1 MHTHRRTPPN
11 ETLALSAA
19 TEQPAA
25 ERTRDGTTR
34 QLTHTR
40 PAHLVA
46 QPARTL
52 AAALNSAANA
62 EEFSPSS
69 SAIDTALQLSP
80 AEAAAADADGTHAAA
95 EQHTHSAAQTLRDWA
110 RAAVESTDL
119 DVRFAVLEM
128 IQQVEHTDTAGPSL
142 SAPGPGW
149 TTPTGVAGTTAMRR
163 ATEKHFP
170 LLRQDVIDG
179 STDLAWRTTSATV
192 LAASSRTA
200 ITDSCEHYRRDRV
213 RVTGMQ
219 RRDGVY
225 SANQQRLLEVTDRT
239 SYFATIDDRRRQVV
253 ESLASKYLN
262 NRVSVVR
269 LWIAHCVQG
278 YGTTPWRTHWPAGDT
293 EDDMM
298 ATFVTMLSLRYTTFG
313 SVSRGVTHVRDFHRA
328 YLNVCPPEM
337 PQTAWLLTKIR
348 PALAKENPLGRR
360 IRPGLGRVQVS
371 AILRHLWAVIESMPP
386 SPQQKLYVNI
396 GGLISMAYERAYRVG
411 ELARGTEFDPE
422 FHLHRQDMQP
432 LLSPARSS
440 AGHRIAAMRAPAR
453 KTSASSPAAA
463 EINSRPV
470 IFDCDSTAPY
480 AFHTWAK
487 RIEALD
493 QSPTAEHDRT
503 TTPMFRDGNGE
514 SLTYSVVL
522 TTLKRLA
529 ADALED
535 ADQWNLGCHSL
546 RIGRHND
553 WRGAGATA
561 TLLCNLMVHTTTT
574 TNSLYN
580 RNDVNEM
587 IDLDR
592 RTESYTAEPVEK
604 LFRVDK
610 HGSTEYFTSA
620 TEQPATADS
629 LAGYV
634 DVTDRDDVDEAEQPQ
649 PEPESA
655 GPPGVSHWLDT
666 QTAAIAPIAAAA
678 NPEPNNSESRSSAEP
693 ASVTCDHEDGPD
705 QKRRKQQ
712 TDPAPTT
719 FKWPAPRTDTATMI
733 RRRWRTMVLAR
744 ALAAGR
750 APTNLT
756 RYVTPQCI
764 DRQLLATGPELT
776 RRALVLHEHPAGHL
790 HDLEAA
796 TQVAAALKV
805 ASSTTT
811 DAFSKAALSCLAVL
825 PSEFQPHEQQLLPC
839 FLRARN
845 GSGVSG

>member
-1 MHTHRRTPPN
+1 
-11 ETLALSAA
+11 
-19 TEQPAA
+19 
-25 ERTRDGTTR
+25 
-34 QLTHTR
+34 
-40 PAHLVA
+40 
-46 QPARTL
+46 
-52 AAALNSAANA
+52 
-62 EEFSPSS
+62 
-69 SAIDTALQLSP
+69 
-80 AEAAAADADGTHAAA
+80 
-95 EQHTHSAAQTLRDWA
+95 
-110 RAAVESTDL
+110 
-119 DVRFAVLEM
+119 M
-128 IQQVEHTDTAGPSL
+128 IQQVERADTTGPSL
-142 SAPGPGW
+142 SAPSPGW

-163 ATEKHFP
+163 VTEKYFP

-179 STDLAWRTTSATV
+179 STDLAWRTTSTTV

-225 SANQQRLLEVTDRT
+225 SANQQSLLDVTDRS
-239 SYFATIDDRRRQVV
+239 SYFAAIDNRRRQVV
-253 ESLASKYLN
+253 ESLASKYLD

-278 YGTTPWRTHWPAGDT
+278 YGTSPWRTHWPAGDT

-371 AILRHLWAVIESMPP
+371 AILRHLWAVIESMQP

-396 GGLISMAYERAYRVG
+396 GGLVSMAYERAYRVG
-411 ELARGTEFDPE
+411 ELARGTEFDPA

-432 LLSPARSS
+432 LLSPTRSS
-440 AGHRIAAMRAPAR
+440 AGLLIAAMRAPAR

-470 IFDCDSTAPY
+470 IFDCDSAAPY
-480 AFHTWAK
+480 AFHIWAA

-493 QSPTAEHDRT
+493 QSPTDEHDRA
-503 TTPMFRDGNGE
+503 TTPMFRDSTGE
-514 SLTYSVVL
+514 SLAYPVVL
-522 TTLKRLA
+522 ATLKHLA
-529 ADALED
+529 AAALDD

-553 WRGAGATA
+553 WRGAGASE
-561 TLLCNLMVHTTTT
+561 TLLCNLMVHTSTS

-610 HGSTEYFTSA
+610 PGSTEYFTSG
-620 TEQPATADS
+620 TGQPAAADS

-634 DVTDRDDVDEAEQPQ
+634 DIIDRDDVDDDEQSR
-649 PEPESA
+649 PEPEPAETPEA
-655 GPPGVSHWLDT
+655 GHWLDT
-666 QTAAIAPIAAAA
+666 QTATIAPTAAAA
-678 NPEPNNSESRSSAEP
+678 NPGPNNSEPHGSTVP
-693 ASVTCDHEDGPD
+693 ADTTCNHEAGPD

-712 TDPAPTT
+712 AGPAPVA
-719 FKWPAPRTDTATMI
+719 FQWPAPRNDTAAAI
-733 RRRWRTMVLAR
+733 RRRWKAMVLTR

-750 APTNLT
+750 APSNLT

-764 DRQLLATGPELT
+764 DRQLLATGPDLT
-776 RRALVLHEHPAGHL
+776 RQALELHEHPAGHL
-790 HDLEAA
+790 HDHEAA
-796 TQVAAALKV
+796 AHTAAALQA
-805 ASSTTT
+805 ASSSTT
-811 DAFSKAALSCLAVL
+811 DAFSKAALSCLAFL
-825 PSEFQPHEQQLLPC
+825 PREFQPQQATFSLL
-839 FLRARN
+839 R
-845 GSGVSG
+845 